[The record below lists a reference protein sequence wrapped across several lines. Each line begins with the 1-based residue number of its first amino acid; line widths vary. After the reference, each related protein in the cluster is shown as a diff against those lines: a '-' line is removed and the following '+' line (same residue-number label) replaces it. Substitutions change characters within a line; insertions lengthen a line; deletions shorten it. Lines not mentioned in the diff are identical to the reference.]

1 MKRISKVIII
11 QRRPLDKLDVLRY
24 ITLREGN
31 ITIEELNQRFHEVY
45 DEEIGE
51 AVIEYLAAR
60 RMQW

>member
-1 MKRISKVIII
+1 M

-24 ITLREGN
+24 ITLQEGN